1 MAGDS
6 ITSITSI
13 IRNTI
18 LTANVDDSGPV
29 PVTLQ
34 HVLESGILAEVSNPD
49 AVMRRIADRL
59 AAEIA
64 GRLEGVIP
72 PAKGAAS
79 AAPVGPFRDE
89 TRADIVA
96 ASRPRH
102 LEITRESMA
111 RALEALDFWGASA
124 EQAKTILGA
133 GLHGVL
139 LGWRSGINIEMA
151 LDDANTSA
159 RLTAVIVIIHHLGR
173 LYADPEDVLAWVRSP
188 AEMFGGKTPLEHMAS
203 GRLEDLEE
211 VRLHLRRVGEENH
224 DSDG

>member
-6 ITSITSI
+6 ITSI
-13 IRNTI
+13 IRSTI

-89 TRADIVA
+89 TRAEIVA

-102 LEITRESMA
+102 FEITRESMA
-111 RALEALDFWGASA
+111 KALEALDFWGASD
-124 EQAKTILGA
+124 EQAKAILGA

-139 LGWRSGINIEMA
+139 LGWRRDVVIETA
-151 LDDANTSA
+151 LDNADVSA
-159 RLTAVIVIIHHLGR
+159 RLTAVVVIIHHLGR
-173 LYADPEDVLAWVRSP
+173 LYADPEDVLHWVRSP
-188 AEMFGGKTPLEHMAS
+188 CAALGGATPLEHMAS
-203 GRLEDLEE
+203 GRIEDLEE
-211 VRLHLRRVGEENH
+211 VRVHLRRVVEENC